1 MSAMLTFDANDTDRL
16 AVVIA
21 ECRRMEIPVLP
32 PDINASDLKFSPDAN
47 GPGIRFGLAS
57 IKNVGAGAMESAISE
72 RQKNGAFISLEDF
85 CSRLDSRTV
94 NRKILES
101 LVKCGAFDC
110 IDKNRAAVFTQIESS
125 MAAAA
130 SLQRDRASGQFSL
143 FGDTPLTPP
152 KKSSNAVKIEPWS
165 QLEVLRHEKELLG
178 YYVSGHPLDSYAGHF
193 DSGKYNTIAQAREA
207 TEPGTFK
214 LAGLIMSVEKRFSK
228 KDGKAFGIL
237 ILEDFTGSLEITA
250 WDESFAKNAAL
261 FVSGAAVSINTRI
274 TRRDEAI
281 RATAGAAAELSTK
294 ASVRPVRLRLARERL
309 DEPAL
314 QKILTAVKSNPGTRP
329 LILEFV
335 RPDGRALEMPAGDEF
350 GIGDERAL
358 LATINGLALAPA

>member
-1 MSAMLTFDANDTDRL
+1 
-16 AVVIA
+16 
-21 ECRRMEIPVLP
+21 
-32 PDINASDLKFSPDAN
+32 
-47 GPGIRFGLAS
+47 LAS

-72 RQKNGAFISLEDF
+72 REKSGPFRTLEDF

-110 IDKNRAAVFTQIESS
+110 LDKNRAALFAEIESS

-143 FGDTPLTPP
+143 FGDTPLTAP
-152 KKSSNAVKIEPWS
+152 KKSSKAAKIEPWS
-165 QLEVLRHEKELLG
+165 QLEMLKYEKELLG
-178 YYVSGHPLDSYAGHF
+178 YYVSGHPLDSYAGNF

-228 KDGKAFGIL
+228 KDGKPFGIL

-250 WDESFAKNAAL
+250 WDESFSKNAAL
-261 FVSGAAVSINTRI
+261 FVAGTAVSINTRI

-281 RATAGAAAELSTK
+281 RATAGATVALKEKT
-294 ASVRPVRLRLARERL
+294 SVRPVRLRLAHERL
-309 DEPAL
+309 DEAAL
-314 QKILTAVKSNPGTRP
+314 QKILAAVKANPGPRP

-335 RPDGRALEMPAGDEF
+335 RPNGRSLDMPAGEEF

-358 LATINGLALAPA
+358 VSAVNGLVVA

>member
-1 MSAMLTFDANDTDRL
+1 
-16 AVVIA
+16 
-21 ECRRMEIPVLP
+21 
-32 PDINASDLKFSPDAN
+32 
-47 GPGIRFGLAS
+47 
-57 IKNVGAGAMESAISE
+57 
-72 RQKNGAFISLEDF
+72 EDF

-110 IDKNRAAVFTQIESS
+110 LDKNRAALFTEIEPS

-152 KKSSNAVKIEPWS
+152 KISSKAGKIEPWS
-165 QLEVLRHEKELLG
+165 QLDTLKHEKELLG
-178 YYVSGHPLDSYAGHF
+178 YYVSGHPLDSYAGNF

-228 KDGKAFGIL
+228 KDGKPFGIL

-250 WDESFAKNAAL
+250 WDESFSKNAAL
-261 FVSGAAVSINTRI
+261 FVAGTAASINTRI

-281 RATAGAAAELSTK
+281 RATAGAVAALKEKT
-294 ASVRPVRLRLARERL
+294 SVRPVRLRLARERL

-314 QKILTAVKSNPGTRP
+314 QKILAAVKANPGQRP

-335 RPDGRALEMPAGDEF
+335 LPNGRSIEMPTGDEF
-350 GIGDERAL
+350 AIGDERAL
-358 LATINGLALAPA
+358 VAPVYGLVVA

>member
-1 MSAMLTFDANDTDRL
+1 VNK
-16 AVVIA
+16 
-21 ECRRMEIPVLP
+21 
-32 PDINASDLKFSPDAN
+32 KF
-47 GPGIRFGLAS
+47 
-57 IKNVGAGAMESAISE
+57 
-72 RQKNGAFISLEDF
+72 
-85 CSRLDSRTV
+85 
-94 NRKILES
+94 LES

-110 IDKNRAAVFTQIESS
+110 VDKNRAALFAEVEPSLS
-125 MAAAA
+125 AAA

-152 KKSSNAVKIEPWS
+152 KKSSRAARIEPWS
-165 QLEVLRHEKELLG
+165 NLETLKHEKELLG
-178 YYVSGHPLDSYAGHF
+178 YYVSGHPLDSYAGNF

-228 KDGKAFGIL
+228 KDGKPFGIL

-250 WDESFAKNAAL
+250 WDESFSKNAAL
-261 FVSGAAVSINTRI
+261 FVAGTAVSINTRI

-281 RATAGAAAELSTK
+281 RATAGAVAALNEKT
-294 ASVRPVRLRLARERL
+294 SVRPVRLRLARERL

-314 QKILTAVKSNPGTRP
+314 QKILAAVKANPGPRP

-335 RPDGRALEMPAGDEF
+335 LPNGRSLEMPAGEEF
-350 GIGDERAL
+350 AIGDERELVSAV
-358 LATINGLALAPA
+358 NGLVVA